1 MGFLLKKELGDL
13 GKLKSAPESEE
24 VKKAQIKA
32 RQFIEALYRNVPVL
46 DSGARGS
53 TVTFAQRGLGDVFL
67 SWENEAF
74 LVQKEFGTDKFDT
87 VAPSVSIL
95 AEPSVSIVD
104 KVVDK
109 HGTRKVAEEYLK
121 YLYSPEGQEIAAKNF
136 YRPRLAEVAQKYE
149 SKFPKLELFT
159 IDDVF
164 GGWKKTQAE
173 HFADKG
179 IFDQIYKPAK

>member
-1 MGFLLKKELGDL
+1 VGFLLKKELGDL